1 MIETALFVI
10 LAVVTTI
17 TAVLVIVQR
26 NPVSSAIYLIITFF
40 CLAGVYL
47 LLHAE
52 FIAIIQ
58 VLVYAG
64 AIMVLF
70 LFVVMLLNLEKEK
83 RPIIRHRLQKI
94 VGVLL
99 GAVLLFQIGMIFRSV
114 LLRFSFLDGVKGN
127 FSPEKVAQAGN
138 TQVVARLLFTDFL
151 LPFEITSVL
160 LLVAIIGAIILAKRE
175 I

>member
-1 MIETALFVI
+1 MLETVLFV
-10 LAVVTTI
+10 LLAVFAVVTAI
-17 TAVLVIVQR
+17 LVIVQR
-26 NPVSSAIYLIITFF
+26 NPVASAIFLILTFF
-40 CLAGVYL
+40 SLAGIYL

-52 FIAIIQ
+52 FIAAIQ

-70 LFVVMLLNLEKEK
+70 LFVIMLLNLEKEK
-83 RPIIRHRLQKI
+83 RIVTRNRLLKG

-99 GAVLLFQIGMIFRSV
+99 GLALLVQIGTVFQKVLLEGT
-114 LLRFSFLDGVKGN
+114 KGS
-127 FSPEKVAQAGN
+127 FSPEKVASLGN
-138 TQVVARLLFTDFL
+138 TQVVAQLLFTDFL

-160 LLVAIIGAIILAKRE
+160 LLVAIIGAIMLAKKE

>member
-1 MIETALFVI
+1 MFEMVFFIL

-17 TAVLVIVQR
+17 TAILVIVQR
-26 NPVSSAIYLIITFF
+26 NPVASAIYLIITLF
-40 CLAGVYL
+40 CLAGIYL
-47 LLHAE
+47 LLNAQ

-70 LFVVMLLNLEKEK
+70 LFVIMLLNLEKEK
-83 RPIIRHRLQKI
+83 KIITRHRLQKV
-94 VGVLL
+94 VGVFLGVILL
-99 GAVLLFQIGMIFRSV
+99 AQIGMIFNSV
-114 LLRFSFLDGVKGN
+114 LLEGGKGN
-127 FSPEKVAQAGN
+127 FPPEKVAAIGN
-138 TQVVARLLFTDFL
+138 TEVVARLLFTDFL

-160 LLVAIIGAIILAKRE
+160 LLVAIIGAIVLAKKQ

>member
-1 MIETALFVI
+1 MIETAIFIV

-17 TAVLVIVQR
+17 TAILVIVQR
-26 NPVSSAIYLIITFF
+26 NPVSSAIFLILTFF

-52 FIAIIQ
+52 FIAVIQ

-70 LFVVMLLNLEKEK
+70 LFVIMLLNLEKEK
-83 RPIIRHRLQKI
+83 RLVTRNRLQKI

-99 GAVLLFQIGMIFRSV
+99 GAVLLFQIGMVFKAA
-114 LLRFSFLDGVKGN
+114 LLEGAKGSFT
-127 FSPEKVAQAGN
+127 PEKVAALGN
-138 TQVVARLLFTDFL
+138 TEVVARLLFTDFL
-151 LPFEITSVL
+151 LPFEITSLL
-160 LLVAIIGAIILAKRE
+160 LLVAIIGAIVLAKRE